1 MLGLYDVLTRQFGMD
16 VTMAADGEMPKL
28 FLYLPYYFKIQDCFE
43 PQDFDTVVLLD
54 CSGWSRTGWFEDDEL
69 NILWPERLIVIDHH
83 ATAVLTPGLHYL
95 GPTTSSTSEMVYDL
109 VREWGAPMSK
119 ELATC
124 LLTGI
129 CFDTGSFQH
138 VNTSER
144 TLRIAADLMQTGA
157 NLPMIAQKMY
167 VGKSVERLK
176 LWGIVLQ
183 RMRYDEVTGVTMSA
197 ITQLDMTNTGT
208 TKEDAEGLVNLMNTV
223 PNLKF
228 SLLLSETPE
237 GEVKGSLRT
246 QNLNVDVGRLA
257 GLMGGGG
264 HARAAG
270 FLLPVNV
277 KEGGVNGGWKVI

>member
-1 MLGLYDVLTRQFGMD
+1 MYDVLTRHFGLE
-16 VTMAADGEMPKL
+16 VVMAADGEMPKS
-28 FLYLPYYFKIQDCFE
+28 FMYLPYYFKIQDGFE
-43 PQDFDTVVLLD
+43 PQEFDTVILLD
-54 CSGWSRTGWFEDDEL
+54 CSAWTRTNWFEDDEL

-83 ATAVLTPGLHYL
+83 ATTTLTPGIHYL
-95 GPTTSSTSEMVYDL
+95 GPTTSSTSEMVYGL
-109 VREWGAPMSK
+109 MKEWGVPLNK
-119 ELATC
+119 ETATC

-138 VNTSER
+138 VNTSEK
-144 TLRIAADLMQTGA
+144 TLRIASDLMQVGA

-183 RMRYDEVTGVTMSA
+183 RMRYDEITGVTMSA
-197 ITQLDMTNTGT
+197 ITRADMEKTGT
-208 TKEDAEGLVNLMNTV
+208 TKEDAEGLVNLMNSV
-223 PNLKF
+223 PGLKF

-246 QNLNVDVGRLA
+246 QDLGVDVGKLA
-257 GLMGGGG
+257 QLMGGGG

-270 FLLPVNV
+270 FLMPVDL
-277 KEGGVNGGWKVI
+277 KTDSRGWEIK

>member
-1 MLGLYDVLTRQFGMD
+1 MVGLYDALTRHFGLEVVM
-16 VTMAADGEMPKL
+16 VADGEMPKS
-28 FLYLPYYFKIQDCFE
+28 FMYLPYYFKIQDGFE

-54 CSGWSRTGWFEDDEL
+54 CAAWTRTGWFEDDEL
-69 NILWPERLIVIDHH
+69 NITWPDNLIVIDHH
-83 ATAVLTPGLHYL
+83 ATATLTPGLHYL
-95 GPTTSSTSEMVYDL
+95 GPATSSTSEMVYDL
-109 VREWGAPMSK
+109 LKIWDVPINIEI
-119 ELATC
+119 ATA

-138 VNTSER
+138 VNTSEK
-144 TLRIAADLMQTGA
+144 TLRIAADLMQKGA

-183 RMRYDEVTGVTMSA
+183 RMRYDETTGVTMSA
-197 ITQLDMTNTGT
+197 ITREDMETTGT

-223 PNLKF
+223 PGLKF
-228 SLLLSETPE
+228 SLLLSETPN

-246 QNLNVDVGRLA
+246 QNEQVDVGRLA
-257 GLMGGGG
+257 QFMGGGG

-270 FLLPVNV
+270 FLLPIDIEANP
-277 KEGGVNGGWKVI
+277 NQDWRVI